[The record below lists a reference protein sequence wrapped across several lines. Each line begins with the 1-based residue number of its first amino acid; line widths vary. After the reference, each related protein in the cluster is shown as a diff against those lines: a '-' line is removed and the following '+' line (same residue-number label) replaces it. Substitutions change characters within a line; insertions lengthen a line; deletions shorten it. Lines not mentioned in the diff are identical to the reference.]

1 MCQKVLIPHGRIM
14 KRDAIPDIKCCHTM
28 CVVYLCRSQLVGAI
42 ERAVGDGGWCGD
54 KETARKRPSF
64 RLAAKEKQSTV
75 SFTF

>member
-1 MCQKVLIPHGRIM
+1 MCQKVLIPLGRIM
-14 KRDAIPDIKCCHTM
+14 KSHTM
-28 CVVYLCRSQLVGAI
+28 CVVYLCRSQFVGAI

-54 KETARKRPSF
+54 EETARKRPSF